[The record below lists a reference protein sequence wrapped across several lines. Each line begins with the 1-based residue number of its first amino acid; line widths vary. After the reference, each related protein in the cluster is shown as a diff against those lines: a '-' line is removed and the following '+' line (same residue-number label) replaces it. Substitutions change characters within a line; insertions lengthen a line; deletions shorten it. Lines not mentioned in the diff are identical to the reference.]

1 MAPMGVMTQS
11 TTALVLA
18 IPSVSLMDAM
28 LHQCAH
34 SHLTVLI
41 HLVELNV
48 LVLNCNQEP
57 NNILNAANL
66 ENKSE

>member
-1 MAPMGVMTQS
+1 MAPMGAMTQS

-48 LVLNCNQEP
+48 LVLN
-57 NNILNAANL
+57 
-66 ENKSE
+66 

>member
-1 MAPMGVMTQS
+1 MAPMGAMTQS

-28 LHQCAH
+28 LHQYAH